1 MARFRFPRHTPRPLG
16 PLCAVLLLA
25 AAGGLAAQPRRI
37 VSAAPGITE
46 TLFALGLGDRVA
58 GVSDY
63 CHYPPEASR
72 LPKVGGYLRP
82 DVEAIVALRPDLTIV
97 QYAPNR
103 VVEQL
108 RRMNF
113 DVLELEHGDLEHSL
127 DMIKIIGERAGAPG
141 RAAGLV
147 RDMRDRLDAVRRR
160 TARLPRRSLLFLV
173 GRSPGR
179 LEGLVA
185 VGKGSFL
192 NQLIEIAGGVNALAG
207 APVPYPKISLETV
220 LALNPDAIL
229 DMGDMGGANAITPEH
244 RREIVAL
251 WGRHPHLRAVRDK
264 RVYPVDSDIFV
275 IPGPRM
281 AEAAEA
287 FAAML
292 HPESRQ

>member
-1 MARFRFPRHTPRPLG
+1 MARFRFPQEKPRSLG
-16 PLCAVLLLA
+16 CVCAVLLLA
-25 AAGGLAAQPRRI
+25 AAGTPAAQPKRI

-46 TLFALGLGDRVA
+46 TLFALGLGDHVV

-63 CHYPPEASR
+63 CHYPPEATR

-82 DVEAIVALRPDLTIV
+82 NVEAIVALRPDLTIV

-108 RRMNF
+108 RRMHF
-113 DVLELEHGDLEHSL
+113 DVLELQHGDLAHAL
-127 DMIKIIGERAGAPG
+127 DMIRLIGDRAGAPE

-147 RDMRDRLDAVRRR
+147 RSIRERMEAVRRR
-160 TARLPRRSLLFLV
+160 TAGLPRRSLLFLV

-179 LEGLVA
+179 LDGMIA

-192 NQLIEIAGGVNALAG
+192 NELIEMAGGVNVLAS
-207 APVPYPKISLETV
+207 APLPYPKISLETV
-220 LALNPDAIL
+220 LALNPDVIL
-229 DMGDMGGANAITPEH
+229 DMGEMGGASSLTEEQ

-251 WGRHPHLRAVRDK
+251 WGRQPHLRAVRDK
-264 RVYPVDSDIFV
+264 RVYPIQSEIFV
-275 IPGPRM
+275 IPGPRLG
-281 AEAAEA
+281 EAAEA

-292 HPESRQ
+292 HPEAGR